1 MQAST
6 IALLGAGALALG
18 AAAPSHAAQPPSPA
32 TAQPIVVFVPVPM
45 GLFAPP
51 PLALERVF
59 AAQEAAT
66 TQLIAQMSQM
76 PAFPALRWMAAPGMR
91 AAPGMQV
98 FVASMSSGGHGF
110 CQESMTQTFG
120 PDGKPHVVVKR
131 SGDACGPLPAG
142 FAPAAGPQAAPMP
155 EIAPAPAAPPVRVI
169 HVNDLRPVTPT
180 RTHDYKG

>member
-59 AAQEAAT
+59 AAQEAAM

-76 PAFPALRWMAAPGMR
+76 PAFPALRWMASA
-91 AAPGMQV
+91 
-98 FVASMSSGGHGF
+98 
-110 CQESMTQTFG
+110 
-120 PDGKPHVVVKR
+120 
-131 SGDACGPLPAG
+131 GDACGARHADVHGVDVERRAWFLPGVDDAD
-142 FAPAAGPQAAPMP
+142 
-155 EIAPAPAAPPVRVI
+155 I
-169 HVNDLRPVTPT
+169 RP
-180 RTHDYKG
+180 